1 MTRNTATTDSVYI
14 KYGITVRATSAVDY
28 GNITL
33 YGDVEIFGSF
43 SSTAVN
49 YKVRCSSDFANRGR
63 LRAYVKGDNLQI
75 WYVGYVWENVATYK
89 KIERNVNHF
98 IVNYDIELASALP
111 SISVTPIEG
120 DQLED
125 WYGVQ
130 WSETSSNP
138 DCTRIGNMDMHRSL
152 PI

>member
-1 MTRNTATTDSVYI
+1 LTRNTATTDSVYI

-33 YGDVEIFGSF
+33 YGDIEIFGSF
-43 SSTAVN
+43 SSTTVN
-49 YKVRCSSDFANRGR
+49 YKVRCSSDFSNRGR
-63 LRAYVKGDNLQI
+63 LRAHVNGDNLQI
-75 WYVGYVWENVATYK
+75 WYIGYIWENVATYK

-98 IVNYDIELASALP
+98 IVDYDIELASALP
-111 SISVTPIEG
+111 NTSIITIEG

-125 WYGVQ
+125 WYGVS